1 MGDLGILYN
10 FQYVLYIRI
19 RSFSRNTRNTGEII
33 GDKSKLAE
41 HSLFVV
47 KHFACKSDMGV
58 T

>member
-1 MGDLGILYN
+1 MGDLGSLYN
-10 FQYVLYIRI
+10 FQYVHRI

-33 GDKSKLAE
+33 EDKSKLAE